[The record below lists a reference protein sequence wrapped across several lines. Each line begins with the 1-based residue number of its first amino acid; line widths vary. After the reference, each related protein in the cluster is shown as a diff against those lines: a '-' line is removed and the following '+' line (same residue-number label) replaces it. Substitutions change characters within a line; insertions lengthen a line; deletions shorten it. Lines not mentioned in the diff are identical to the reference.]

1 MESGKINGVTSKT
14 VLTDEQQR
22 EIVERYALGA
32 TWVQLAREYR
42 VRFYAIKAITQAA
55 EIAPRKSLTA
65 NTPIECRLHDALMK
79 AGIGF
84 TTQKRLVGRYVVDI
98 SVHQQPIVIEAD
110 GARHRAGSAAQER
123 DAVRDAAHE
132 AAGYRVF
139 RFTGSEINTDAAT
152 CVQQVVDAC
161 GLVPD
166 GDPVYDIR
174 TKFAGTDH
182 PRWVG
187 LHELICGYCGVKFT
201 NRRRRKYCCHEHY
214 ILGAQKGKPKSVEH
228 CLKIGEANRGR
239 VNSPE
244 TRAKIS
250 AANKGKSKKALV
262 GRTIS
267 EEQRAKISASLTGR
281 TRSAETRAK
290 ISAGHLGKKRDAE
303 TRAKISVALK
313 GKPKSAEHRA
323 ALSASRSSQ
332 TVSESDL
339 TGDRERPAETT
350 GPATLF

>member
-1 MESGKINGVTSKT
+1 MNGVTRKT
-14 VLTDEQQR
+14 NLTNEDKR
-22 EIVERYALGA
+22 EIVRKYSEGA
-32 TWVQLAREYR
+32 TWVDLRREYR
-42 VRFYAIKAITQAA
+42 CRFDTIKAITQAA
-55 EIAPRKSLTA
+55 EIEPRKSLTA

-110 GARHRAGSAAQER
+110 GARHRAGTAAQQR
-123 DAVRDAAHE
+123 DAERDAAHE

-139 RFTGSEINTDAAT
+139 RFTGSEINTDAMQ

-166 GDPVYDIR
+166 EDPVYDIR

-187 LHELICGYCGVKFT
+187 LHELICGYCGEKFT

-214 ILGAQKGKPKSVEH
+214 ILGAQKGKPKSMEH

-250 AANKGKSKKALV
+250 AANKGRKGLV

-267 EEQRAKISASLTGR
+267 DEQRAKISASLTGHR
-281 TRSAETRAK
+281 DSEETRAK
-290 ISAGHLGKKRDAE
+290 KSAARLGKKRSPE
-303 TRAKISVALK
+303 TKAKISAALK
-313 GKPKSAEHRA
+313 GKPKSAEHRV
-323 ALSASRSSQ
+323 ALGASRSSQ
-332 TVSESDL
+332 TVIESDL
-339 TGDRERPAETT
+339 TGDRERAAETIA
-350 GPATLF
+350 PVTLF